1 MCDFGMSA
9 FWRQTPQP
17 TPTNGVGH
25 GVHGHGHGK
34 TVDTVDPA
42 APPSGLSVLWAAPE
56 LFAASGRATFATDVY
71 AFGVVLWEI
80 CSLAQPFGDLRTDMV
95 PAVVLRGGRPDLAK
109 VRRDKRRAETV
120 PPELLELAARC
131 WRHDPARRPAMGEVL
146 RVIQRLRRQAGA
158 NACPAAPGAAVAAA
172 PRGAGGGG
180 GGGDSG
186 AAAGAAAAAAAPR
199 AENGGP
205 AAAAATGKKGY
216 SYPQALAAFVGVCKG
231 GSRDDSAG
239 PAGRFSSKK
248 GGRRRGRA
256 FRSLPAVL
264 DSIPENMPL
273 TLRSTY

>member
-95 PAVVLRGGRPDLAK
+95 PAVVLRGANGV
-109 VRRDKRRAETV
+109 VRGATALCAAFFENRDK
-120 PPELLELAARC
+120 L
-131 WRHDPARRPAMGEVL
+131 
-146 RVIQRLRRQAGA
+146 
-158 NACPAAPGAAVAAA
+158 
-172 PRGAGGGG
+172 
-180 GGGDSG
+180 SG
-186 AAAGAAAAAAAPR
+186 P
-199 AENGGP
+199 
-205 AAAAATGKKGY
+205 
-216 SYPQALAAFVGVCKG
+216 
-231 GSRDDSAG
+231 
-239 PAGRFSSKK
+239 
-248 GGRRRGRA
+248 
-256 FRSLPAVL
+256 
-264 DSIPENMPL
+264 I
-273 TLRSTY
+273 TL